1 MKKILLGLAAI
12 ILSTVAFA
20 QPDVSLRVVQSNFN
34 SADPDGAGPATGT
47 VTVRFELM
55 STIPVQVDGFAVGFA
70 FQSANLMPTSPLSP
84 IVPLGALAPLNWSSA
99 GNFVGNDIPG
109 GSITYDGKSYDKR
122 MIIAFNQASTG
133 LLMDIG
139 TTWGPVAEVT
149 YWTKAATPP
158 QGGNILVEPGTIVFQ
173 HSASAD
179 GGFTE
184 YPFLSPGFPAG
195 IPLGGAVAPV
205 LFSQFK
211 ATCSPNG
218 TLINWKT
225 AQESNSSYFEVER
238 SVDGNTWVSLG
249 RTAAA
254 GNSSTDRSYNQID
267 LEAGNAMYRV
277 KQVDKDGQFI
287 YTGIE
292 RANCQVKNITSVIY
306 PVPAQSELNVVIKS
320 DRALNTQLIIFDAT
334 GRAVRR
340 ENVNI
345 QNGSNNFKINLNG
358 LSSGE
363 YLLKSTNVELD
374 LRKQFSIIR

>member
-1 MKKILLGLAAI
+1 M
-12 ILSTVAFA
+12 
-20 QPDVSLRVVQSNFN
+20 
-34 SADPDGAGPATGT
+34 
-47 VTVRFELM
+47 
-55 STIPVQVDGFAVGFA
+55 
-70 FQSANLMPTSPLSP
+70 
-84 IVPLGALAPLNWSSA
+84 
-99 GNFVGNDIPG
+99 
-109 GSITYDGKSYDKR
+109 
-122 MIIAFNQASTG
+122 
-133 LLMDIG
+133 
-139 TTWGPVAEVT
+139 
-149 YWTKAATPP
+149 
-158 QGGNILVEPGTIVFQ
+158 
-173 HSASAD
+173 
-179 GGFTE
+179 
-184 YPFLSPGFPAG
+184 
-195 IPLGGAVAPV
+195 
-205 LFSQFK
+205 
-211 ATCSPNG
+211 
-218 TLINWKT
+218 
-225 AQESNSSYFEVER
+225 
-238 SVDGNTWVSLG
+238 SLG

-320 DRALNTQLIIFDAT
+320 DRALNTQLVIFDAT